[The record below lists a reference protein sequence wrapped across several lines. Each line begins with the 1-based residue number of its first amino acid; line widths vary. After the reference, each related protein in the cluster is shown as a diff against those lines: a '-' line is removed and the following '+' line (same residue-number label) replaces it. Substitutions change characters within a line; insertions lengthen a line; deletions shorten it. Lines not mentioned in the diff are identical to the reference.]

1 MEAALAE
8 TRLLVGPNVRLTTL
22 GADDLPVLARW
33 YQDAEY
39 LRLLD
44 AVSAAPRAP
53 SALREWIENRQRAH
67 DGFLFGVRLHADD
80 ELIGVVELDGILWNQ
95 QASWLS
101 IGIGEPGRR
110 GQGYGAEAL
119 RLALDF
125 AFRELNLHRVQ
136 LTVFSYNVA
145 AIALYE
151 KLGFQREGAYREFLQ
166 RDGQRY
172 DMYLYGLLRREWEA
186 QSEQ

>member
-1 MEAALAE
+1 MAE
-8 TRLLVGPNVRLTTL
+8 TKLLVGPNVRLTAL
-22 GADDLPVLARW
+22 GPDNLPALARW
-33 YQDAEY
+33 YEDVEF
-39 LRLLD
+39 LRLFD
-44 AVSAAPRAP
+44 AIPAAPRAQ
-53 SALREWIENRQRAH
+53 SALREWLDERQKAR
-67 DGFLFGVRLHADD
+67 DGFLFGMQLHDGD

-95 QASWLS
+95 QVGWLS
-101 IGIGEPGRR
+101 IGIGDAARR

-136 LTVFSYNVA
+136 LTVFSYNTA

-151 KLGFQREGAYREFLQ
+151 KLGFQREGTYREFLH
-166 RDGQRY
+166 RDGLRH

-186 QSEQ
+186 QN